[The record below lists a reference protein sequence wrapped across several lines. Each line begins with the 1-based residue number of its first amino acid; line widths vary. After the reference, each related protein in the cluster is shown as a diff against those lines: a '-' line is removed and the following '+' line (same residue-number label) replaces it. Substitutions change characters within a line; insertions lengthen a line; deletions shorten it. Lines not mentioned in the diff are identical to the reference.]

1 MKRND
6 DAKTVGMHPRAI
18 VVEVLYE
25 DWNHRRILTRRSD
38 SRAVDVS
45 VASRW
50 EPESDAE
57 VIAWLERNELP
68 SEIMTAPLPLCAS
81 EKVIEEETDFVEFD
95 GELIGCCRESIEE
108 DHRADV
114 ADGADGADIAEAEHS
129 GGGEKMSARNEADV
143 PTHAAH
149 QEQWENETEMGRTTL
164 EDSISTDKEV
174 GP

>member
-68 SEIMTAPLPLCAS
+68 PEIMTAPLPLCAS
-81 EKVIEEETDFVEFD
+81 EKVIEEDPEECGVEQFIAD
-95 GELIGCCRESIEE
+95 DLAGCSVVWVDELGQVEQAPHAEQGESVQTR
-108 DHRADV
+108 DQADQT
-114 ADGADGADIAEAEHS
+114 ERS
-129 GGGEKMSARNEADV
+129 GSRSA
-143 PTHAAH
+143 
-149 QEQWENETEMGRTTL
+149 
-164 EDSISTDKEV
+164 DKEV